1 MNQANKVQPKPEQPP
16 ISGVLK
22 TSTQHKKVV
31 SKEATGLHKN
41 SGQKDH
47 KGAR

>member
-1 MNQANKVQPKPEQPP
+1 MKQAIKVQPKPEQPP
-16 ISGVLK
+16 ISNVMK
-22 TSTQHKKVV
+22 TSTQQKKAESHYV
-31 SKEATGLHKN
+31 AGLHKN

>member
-1 MNQANKVQPKPEQPP
+1 MTQTNKVQPKPEQPP
-16 ISGVLK
+16 ISNVLK
-22 TSTQHKKVV
+22 TSTQQKKAE
-31 SKEATGLHKN
+31 SHDATGLHKN